1 MRSRAWASSLG
12 WLQIPEGRAFL
23 AAWEADWPHP
33 YLAWIETRGSRAGTK
48 RPFEEAAEICMHY
61 FYDRWTAHVGSGTT
75 VGRRYLRDHVPHMHA
90 WAAEWLRWR

>member
-1 MRSRAWASSLG
+1 MA
-12 WLQIPEGRAFL
+12 
-23 AAWEADWPHP
+23 HP

-75 VGRRYLRDHVPHMHA
+75 VGRRYLRDHVPHMQA